1 MLKKKL
7 ANCRKSWTIK
17 FNAIFGSVFYLLP
30 ILQTDFPQLR
40 GYIPDDW
47 FKWSM
52 ALIIV
57 GNIVLRFKT
66 SSDLADK

>member
-1 MLKKKL
+1 MLKKL

-17 FNAIFGSVFYLLP
+17 FNALFGGVFYLLP

-40 GYIPDDW
+40 GYIPDNW
-47 FKWSM
+47 FKWAM

-57 GNIVLRFKT
+57 GNIILRFKT
-66 SSDLADK
+66 KSDLADK